1 MKRDQRKYLLI
12 SDSRKYTLSISS
24 SRIMLILFL
33 LIAYS
38 VCGLYQSRF
47 IIDIAPIAVD
57 PGDISYQDLQDYG
70 EDSDSFEFL
79 ITIEEL
85 YSGKNGINLY
95 YSYSDSATPP
105 SQNSST
111 LVRFAYHASDTYT
124 VRVPFYDIIL
134 DNETLVEGGVPTY
147 VDSFQYLKVRG
158 TIHFSLSGG
167 ADSLKAYVTINQ
179 EGSDA
184 IPTYPEHTPAE
195 IPYLARPDVLES
207 SAPELYPADTTKPF
221 LHVFVSYY
229 AHEPIGDYDNKT
241 DESEKIYVGTIEF

>member
-1 MKRDQRKYLLI
+1 MKRDQCGNLLYW
-12 SDSRKYTLSISS
+12 DSRTVRLPITCNLF
-24 SRIMLILFL
+24 MLIMVLLF
-33 LIAYS
+33 AYS
-38 VCGLYQSRF
+38 GCGLYQSRF
-47 IIDIAPIAVD
+47 IIDIVPVVLDPDDIAYD
-57 PGDISYQDLQDYG
+57 DLQNYG
-70 EDSDSFEFL
+70 EDYDSFEFFL
-79 ITIEEL
+79 TIEEL

-95 YSYSDSATPP
+95 YSYSDSVTPP
-105 SQNSST
+105 GQNSST

-134 DNETLVEGGVPTY
+134 DNGTLVEGGVSSY

-167 ADSLKAYVTINQ
+167 DDSLKAYLTIYQ

-184 IPTYPEHTPAE
+184 IPSYPEYTPE
-195 IPYLARPDVLES
+195 EVPYLARPNVLTS
-207 SAPELYPADTTKPF
+207 SATELYPADTTKPY

-241 DESEKIYVGTIEF
+241 DESEKVHVGTIKF